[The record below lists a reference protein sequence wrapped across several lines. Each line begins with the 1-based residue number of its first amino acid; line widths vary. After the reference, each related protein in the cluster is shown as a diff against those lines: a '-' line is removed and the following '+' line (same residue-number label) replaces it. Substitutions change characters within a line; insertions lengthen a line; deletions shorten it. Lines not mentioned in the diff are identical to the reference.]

1 MTITL
6 EPRRDLVSRW
16 HRHGELVVEL
26 DEQSQAELANGAMHS
41 LHEQLPEMSAKQ
53 TLSHRQRVGLLVA
66 GGVLGLTALVL
77 GPLLVGRF
85 VAGSLS
91 IVYASAVIYR
101 LACFRHGLRDEGIV
115 RVTDADAMAA
125 TYAELPVYTVLV
137 PAYREPTVIGVL
149 LANLE
154 ALDYPR
160 PKLDI
165 LILLE
170 AEDTDTLAAVRAAMP
185 GTHVRVL
192 IVPAADVTTKPRA
205 CNYGLQ
211 LARGQIITIYDAEDR
226 PEPLQLRR
234 AAVALAR
241 LPRETA
247 CLQARLAYFNADQNV
262 LTKWFTAEYVT
273 WFRHFLP
280 GLVALQAPVP
290 LGGTSNHLRAEVLR
304 EVGGWDPYNVTEDA
318 DLGLRLHRL
327 RYAVGVLDSVTYE
340 EANSDFI
347 NWVKQRSRWY
357 KGYLQTWLVHMRH
370 PVLLKREL
378 GWRALAGV
386 NLFVGGTPVLAL
398 LNPLFWG
405 MTVLWFLGKPHL
417 ILELFSGP
425 VYYVAML
432 TWILGN
438 FAMVYMGIMSIREAA
453 RPELLLS
460 ALLVP
465 VYWVMMAL
473 AAVKAAV
480 QLIRNPSFW
489 EKTVHGLDLESGS
502 PAPAPAPEEAR
513 PEKSRP
519 EESLA
524 EAVVGA

>member
-1 MTITL
+1 MTVSL
-6 EPRRDLVSRW
+6 DARRDLAGRW
-16 HRHGELVVEL
+16 HRPGTHGQLVVEL
-26 DEQSQAELANGAMHS
+26 DPQTEADLSEGAMGVLS
-41 LHEQLPEMSAKQ
+41 DQLPEMSAQQ
-53 TLSHRQRVGLLVA
+53 TLSHQQKVALVC
-66 GGVLGLTALVL
+66 GVLA
-77 GPLLVGRF
+77 F
-85 VAGSLS
+85 
-91 IVYASAVIYR
+91 VYAAAVVYR
-101 LACFRHGLRDEGIV
+101 LTCFRHGLRDEGIV
-115 RVTDADAMAA
+115 RVTDDDALAA
-125 TYAELPVYTVLV
+125 TYAQLPVYTVLV
-137 PAYREPTVIGVL
+137 PAYREPTVIAGL
-149 LANLE
+149 LEHLE
-154 ALDYPR
+154 AIDYPR
-160 PKLDI
+160 AKLDI
-165 LILLE
+165 LVLLE
-170 AEDTDTLAAVRAAMP
+170 ADDDETLSAIRAARP
-185 GTHVRVL
+185 ASHVRVVV
-192 IVPAADVTTKPRA
+192 VPGADVTTKPRA

-234 AAVALAR
+234 AAVALSR
-241 LPRETA
+241 LPREKA

-280 GLVALQAPVP
+280 GLVALGAPVP
-290 LGGTSNHLRAEVLR
+290 LGGTSNHLRTEVLR

-327 RYAVGVLDSVTYE
+327 RYEVGVLDSVTYE

-370 PVLLKREL
+370 PVRLRREL
-378 GWRALAGV
+378 GWRGMLGV

-398 LNPLFWG
+398 LNPVFWG
-405 MTVLWFLGKPHL
+405 MTLLWFLGKPHL

-432 TWILGN
+432 CWVLGN
-438 FAMVYMGIMSIREAA
+438 FAMVYMGIVSIREAA

-465 VYWVMMAL
+465 LYWVMMAL

-480 QLIRNPSFW
+480 QLVRNPSFW
-489 EKTVHGLDLESGS
+489 EKTVHGLDQSS
-502 PAPAPAPEEAR
+502 PAEPTHTVPSAAATRVDPTAPVPE
-513 PEKSRP
+513 PEH
-519 EESLA
+519 A
-524 EAVVGA
+524 AA